1 MNNFNLKFDI
11 TWRDFLIRVG
21 LIIFTVA
28 IITWFLP
35 NDTNNTFK
43 VEKGKPWSYGDLR
56 APFDFP
62 ILKTDEAVK
71 EERDSLLK
79 QYEPY
84 FNLNKT
90 TETTQIRQFV
100 KDYNQGIPGVSND
113 YISIIANRLH
123 TIYQHGIMST
133 TDYASVNKDTTKLI
147 RIVSGKTAVSVKI
160 NKIYSTV
167 SAYEQLFLNPE
178 LDSHREILQ

>member
-1 MNNFNLKFDI
+1 MNSFNLKTDI

-21 LIIFTVA
+21 LIVVTVA

-35 NDTNNTFK
+35 SDTSTAFK
-43 VEKGKPWSYGDLR
+43 MEKGKPWNYADLR

-71 EERDSLLK
+71 AERDSLLQ

-84 FNLNKT
+84 FNLNKL
-90 TETTQIRQFV
+90 TETTQIRQFA
-100 KDYNQGIPGVSND
+100 KDYNQGIPGISND
-113 YISIIANRLH
+113 YISIIANRLLD
-123 TIYQHGIMST
+123 IYKQGVMST
-133 TDYASVNKDTTKLI
+133 TDYAMVNKDTTRMI
-147 RIVSGKTAVSVKI
+147 RIVSGKTAVSVRI

-167 SAYEQLFLNPE
+167 SAYE
-178 LDSHREILQ
+178 

>member
-1 MNNFNLKFDI
+1 MNNFNLKIDI

-21 LIIFTVA
+21 LIIVTVA

-35 NDTNNTFK
+35 SDTNSSFK
-43 VEKGKPWSYGDLR
+43 VEKGKPWIYADLR

-84 FNLNKT
+84 FNLNKGA
-90 TETTQIRQFV
+90 ESQHILQFV
-100 KDYNQGIPGVSND
+100 KDYDQGIPGVPND

-123 TIYQHGIMST
+123 DIYQQGIMST
-133 TDYASVNKDTTKLI
+133 TDYATVNKDTTKMI
-147 RIVSGKTAVSVKI
+147 RIVSGKTAVSVMI
-160 NKIYSTV
+160 NKVYSTI
-167 SAYEQLFLNPE
+167 SAYEQ
-178 LDSHREILQ
+178 

>member
-1 MNNFNLKFDI
+1 MKSFVSLQQKYTVMNNFNLKIDI

-21 LIIFTVA
+21 LIIVTVA

-35 NDTNNTFK
+35 SDTNSSFK
-43 VEKGKPWSYGDLR
+43 VEKGKPWTYADLR

-90 TETTQIRQFV
+90 TEAI
-100 KDYNQGIPGVSND
+100 
-113 YISIIANRLH
+113 
-123 TIYQHGIMST
+123 
-133 TDYASVNKDTTKLI
+133 
-147 RIVSGKTAVSVKI
+147 
-160 NKIYSTV
+160 
-167 SAYEQLFLNPE
+167 
-178 LDSHREILQ
+178 